1 MSEEGFTLS
10 TLLNLL
16 VFVPAVGAILVAIL
30 GKDKIAPLI
39 AKALAIIEFVLV
51 VAVLVEFKT
60 SSSGFQGV
68 SSISWIPS
76 LGISWKLGVDG
87 ISLFLVG
94 LTALLFPIALY
105 GSKEKSKEGSY
116 SAWMLLLEA
125 SLMGSFLSL
134 DLFSFFV
141 LFELTLI
148 PTYFLIARWGYARS
162 GFAAIKF
169 FVYTFLGSAFLLVGI
184 IALVFIHQAQ
194 TGTTTFD
201 LVTLANSTHLSNT
214 VQEWLLI
221 AFTIAFAIKAPL
233 FPLHTWSPD
242 TYGES
247 PLGPVVIIAS
257 VMAKLGIYGMIR
269 FDLELFP
276 RAAHL
281 LAPLLLTLGVAGIIY
296 GAIVAASSSNM
307 RRFIAFSS
315 ISHVGFIVLGLFA
328 LTPEGLSG
336 AVLQMFN
343 HGIYTAALLL
353 VIGFIY
359 ERRKKMGFDGLG
371 GLQKTAPIMAGMA
384 TIAVMASLGLP
395 GFSGFVGEFL
405 ILIGTFLSHR
415 WWAVVATSGVVLSA
429 IYMLWAYQRIFHG
442 KQSEEVAKEGFKE
455 ITKKELALILPLIA
469 LIIFLGV
476 YPKPVLD
483 RINPTVNALVTHVAH
498 APSYPSSANYSAQ
511 SKG

>member
-1 MSEEGFTLS
+1 MS

-16 VFVPAVGAILVAIL
+16 VIFPVIGAIVVAL
-30 GKDKIAPLI
+30 TKG
-39 AKALAIIEFVLV
+39 AKAALNLAKVAAIIEFIFAVIV
-51 VAVLVEFKT
+51 VVMFNT
-60 SSSGFQGV
+60 HSGGFQGV

-94 LTALLFPIALY
+94 LTALLFPIALH
-105 GSKEKSKEGSY
+105 SSNEKRSASSY
-116 SAWMLLLEA
+116 AGWMLLLEA

-162 GFAAIKF
+162 AFAALKF

-184 IALVFIHQAQ
+184 LAVVFIHQAQ
-194 TGTTTFD
+194 TGKVTFD
-201 LVTLANSTHLSNT
+201 LITLANSTHLSNT
-214 VQEWLLI
+214 MQEWLLI

-247 PLGPVVIIAS
+247 PIGPVVIIAS

-296 GAIVAASSSNM
+296 GSIVAASSSNM
-307 RRFIAFSS
+307 RRFVAFSS
-315 ISHVGFIVLGLFA
+315 LSHIGFIVLGLFA
-328 LTPEGLSG
+328 LSSQGLSG
-336 AVLQMFN
+336 AVIQMFN

-353 VIGFIY
+353 IIGFIY
-359 ERRKKMGFDGLG
+359 ERRSSLGFEGLG
-371 GLQKTAPIMAGMA
+371 GLQKYAPIMAGMA
-384 TIAVMASLGLP
+384 TVVVMASLGLP
-395 GFSGFVGEFL
+395 GSSGFVGEFL
-405 ILIGTFLSHR
+405 ILIGTFVTHR
-415 WWAVVATSGVVLSA
+415 WWAVVATTGVILSA
-429 IYMLWAYQRIFHG
+429 VYLLWAYQKIFHG
-442 KQSEEVAKEGFKE
+442 KPSAEIQRSGFKE
-455 ITKKELALILPLIA
+455 ITKRELVMVVPLVA
-469 LIIFLGV
+469 LIIFVGF
-476 YPKPVLD
+476 YPRPMLD
-483 RINPTVNALVTHVAH
+483 RINPTVNALVTRVAH